1 MPQQAEENVLIQQ
14 TYVLE
19 FFFFY
24 WQLGPYFI
32 IIKQKKDALDSV
44 SFDFAYVEI

>member
-1 MPQQAEENVLIQQ
+1 MPQQTEENAIIQQ
-14 TYVLE
+14 SYILE
-19 FFFFY
+19 FLFFY
-24 WQLGPYFI
+24 WQLRSYSI